1 MHIREEKAMGP
12 VLVHGSYLPGACPDG
27 RPLSPEESTV
37 NATSPTPPHAAAPS
51 TDPADVIARAALTL
65 CVYSEKP
72 SLTEEI
78 SDRLGMVKDAIEHL
92 ETVTCNADFHGFEL
106 LPRSLYGLIR
116 LIGREVRMIDELY
129 KAI

>member
-1 MHIREEKAMGP
+1 M
-12 VLVHGSYLPGACPDG
+12 
-27 RPLSPEESTV
+27 
-37 NATSPTPPHAAAPS
+37 NATSPTPQ
-51 TDPADVIARAALTL
+51 PADVIARAALTL

-78 SDRLGMVKDAIEHL
+78 SDRFGMVKDAIEHL
-92 ETVTCNADFHGFEL
+92 ETVTCNADFYRFDL